1 MANLHAGKLDQPD
14 ETREIPNGRVELV
27 RMGDATIGR
36 FTFQPGWR
44 WSESVKEIAGTDS
57 CQTHHVGYAASGRLH
72 VVSDGGEEAEVGAGE
87 AYVVMPGHDAWVV
100 GDEPFVGIEFQG
112 AETYAKPS

>member
-1 MANLHAGKLDQPD
+1 MGSLHSGDLGSPD
-14 ETREIPNGRVELV
+14 ETREIPNGRIELV

-57 CQTHHVGYAASGRLH
+57 CQTHHVGYALSGTLH
-72 VVSDGGEEAEVGAGE
+72 VVADDGEEAEVGSGQ

-100 GDEPFVGIEFQG
+100 GEEPFVGLEFQN